1 MANWNEQ
8 TEQRVCI
15 RTNSPR
21 RVASG
26 SISVR
31 LLSSYFSPR
40 LHSAQ
45 VHYLHTDTAWLLYLH
60 RVSYRSSYRG
70 ERERERERTGN
81 VAKRN
86 TGGKILAIVSKLV
99 CPRTRTLP
107 ERNFIADNAHYISV
121 FAGISRKLSST
132 DDSGNFRFDSYP
144 LNDTHT
150 QCIAVKYIF
159 RQLCIKFEE
168 NSDFHSVP
176 RFPLVADQILL

>member
-1 MANWNEQ
+1 MYVYVPTLRGELPRGVLVSGCYRHTFLRGYIARRYITYTQ
-8 TEQRVCI
+8 T
-15 RTNSPR
+15 R
-21 RVASG
+21 RG
-26 SISVR
+26 SCTYIV
-31 LLSSYFSPR
+31 FHIG
-40 LHSAQ
+40 LHIE
-45 VHYLHTDTAWLLYLH
+45 
-60 RVSYRSSYRG
+60 

-144 LNDTHT
+144 LNDPHT